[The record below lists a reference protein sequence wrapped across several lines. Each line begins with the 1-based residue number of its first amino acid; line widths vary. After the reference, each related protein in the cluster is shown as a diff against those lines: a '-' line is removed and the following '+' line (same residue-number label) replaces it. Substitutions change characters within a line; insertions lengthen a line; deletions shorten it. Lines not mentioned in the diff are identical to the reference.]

1 MAMKKILIDIPQ
13 EAIKSLDD
21 IAERKKLS
29 RAEVIRRAIEIAICA
44 ESSSGFKQ
52 AFGADFTGDGHV
64 IDTINAVSRV
74 KNMTSL

>member
-29 RAEVIRRAIEIAICA
+29 RAEVIRRAIEIAIHA

-52 AFGADFTGDGHV
+52 AFGAWSHRKSSG
-64 IDTINAVSRV
+64 IDLQR
-74 KNMTSL
+74 KLRKEWE